1 MIVTEM
7 TQGFGE
13 LSDAE
18 CTILYS
24 YGFVEHV
31 MIRHRK
37 YMTSLQ
43 QQTPTEKRAAA
54 LRFIVCL
61 GIVSLF
67 ADMTYEG
74 AHSIIGPYLKDLG
87 ATAFQVALIAGIG
100 EMLGASLRFFSGK
113 FADRTRSYWT
123 ITLCGY
129 AMNVV
134 AVPALAFAQNWET
147 AAILIIAERTGKA
160 LRGPARDVLL
170 SGATQEIGHGWGF
183 GLHSI
188 MDQTGAVIGPLLMVA
203 AVARTHH
210 FGPPFLWLA
219 FPAVGTLV
227 ALLMARL
234 LNPGRGVGAVKTQ
247 VTQDLPRVFWLY
259 VAAAGLLACGF
270 VDFPLLAYHFQ
281 SAGISTAVEIPLLYA
296 GAMAVNGLTALIF
309 GKLFDRFGLNI
320 LVIGIFISLAGL
332 PLGFLGGAAGAIAAV
347 ACWATGLG
355 AQDACLR
362 SGIASVV
369 SMNKRGGAFGAFNG
383 VYGVAWFLGSLVMGL
398 LYSRSLAALVAFG
411 IAAQLAAAAM
421 FFGLRRDLRSASL
434 EQKASPAPKAH

>member
-1 MIVTEM
+1 
-7 TQGFGE
+7 
-13 LSDAE
+13 
-18 CTILYS
+18 
-24 YGFVEHV
+24 
-31 MIRHRK
+31 
-37 YMTSLQ
+37 MTSSPE
-43 QQTPTEKRAAA
+43 QTPSQKRASA

-87 ATAFQVALIAGIG
+87 ATAFQVAMIAGVG
-100 EMLGASLRFFSGK
+100 EMLAASLRLFSGR
-113 FADRTRSYWT
+113 FADRSRAYWT
-123 ITLCGY
+123 ITFSGY

-134 AVPALAFAQNWET
+134 AVPALAFAGNWQM
-147 AAILIIAERTGKA
+147 AAVLIIAERTGKA

-170 SGATQEIGHGWGF
+170 SGATEEVGHGWGF

-203 AVARTHH
+203 AVARSHH

-219 FPAVGTLV
+219 FPAVGTLI
-227 ALLMARL
+227 ALSMARI
-234 LNPGRGVGAVKTQ
+234 LNPDRTRSVKTQ
-247 VTQDLPRVFWLY
+247 TSQVLPRVFWMY
-259 VAAAGLLACGF
+259 VAAAGLLACGM

-281 SAGISTAVEIPLLYA
+281 SASIATPIEIPLLYA
-296 GAMAVNGLTALIF
+296 GAMAVNGLTALLF
-309 GKLFDRFGLNI
+309 GRLFDRVGLNA
-320 LVIGIFISLAGL
+320 LVIGILISLLAL
-332 PLGFLGGAAGAIAAV
+332 PLGFLGGPWGAIGSI

-383 VYGVAWFLGSLVMGL
+383 VYGVLWFLGSVTMGL
-398 LYSRSLAALVAFG
+398 LYSQSLVGLVAFG
-411 IAAQLAAAAM
+411 IIAQLAAAVM
-421 FFGLRRDLRSASL
+421 FFRLRGMIAR
-434 EQKASPAPKAH
+434 